1 MIKRVSLIT
10 GASRGL
16 GKTLAHFL
24 AAQGHDLILTARG
37 TAALHNIAAE
47 LTHFGGQV
55 IVLPGDVA
63 DAAHRQRLAEAVHT
77 LGRLDLL
84 VNNASWLGPSPQ
96 PMLVNYGLETLEQVL
111 AVNLLAPLGLIQATL
126 PWLQVAQGLVIN
138 ISSDAAVGGY
148 AGWGGYGA
156 SKAALDLMSRTLAA
170 ELQSS
175 GIAVVSIDPGDMRT
189 QMHQAAFP
197 DENISDR
204 PLPEATLPFWA
215 WLLGQK
221 PMILSG
227 ERFQAQAERWLV
239 PAQR

>member
-96 PMLVNYGLETLEQVL
+96 PVLVDYALETLEQVL

-126 PWLQVAQGLVIN
+126 PWLQAAQGLVIN

-221 PMILSG
+221 PMMLRNEDYIKPSSN
-227 ERFQAQAERWLV
+227 
-239 PAQR
+239 

>member
-126 PWLQVAQGLVIN
+126 PWLQAAQGLVIN

-221 PMILSG
+221 PMMLRNEDYIKPSSN
-227 ERFQAQAERWLV
+227 
-239 PAQR
+239 